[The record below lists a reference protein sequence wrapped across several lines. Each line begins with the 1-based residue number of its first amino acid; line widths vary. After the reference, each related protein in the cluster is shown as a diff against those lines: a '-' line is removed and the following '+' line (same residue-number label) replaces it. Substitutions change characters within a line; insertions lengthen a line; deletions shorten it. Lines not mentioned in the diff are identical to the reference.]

1 MLEDA
6 DISYIAAR
14 YSLLEPLTL
23 PLSAGEEGDGERR
36 GGQEG
41 FGGEEEEEQ
50 EVIGECS
57 DLASGEQHP
66 SGAGSSSSSSSRR
79 QNPVQTS
86 LPNTVRGGI
95 ALLLTTGESA
105 AAAELASGRGVASS
119 QNTLIG
125 PSATQQTDR
134 VSSTHTGIRINCD
147 A

>member
-1 MLEDA
+1 MSVLVDA

-14 YSLLEPLTL
+14 YPLLEPPL
-23 PLSAGEEGDGERR
+23 PLSGGEEVDGEKRGGEEGI
-36 GGQEG
+36 
-41 FGGEEEEEQ
+41 GGEEH

-66 SGAGSSSSSSSRR
+66 SGAGSRR
-79 QNPVQTS
+79 QNPVQAS

-95 ALLLTTGESA
+95 ALLTTGESA

-125 PSATQQTDR
+125 PRATQQTDR
-134 VSSTHTGIRINCD
+134 VSSTHTGIRIHCD

>member
-14 YSLLEPLTL
+14 YSLLEPL
-23 PLSAGEEGDGERR
+23 SAGEEGDGERR
-36 GGQEG
+36 GGQER

-66 SGAGSSSSSSSRR
+66 SGAGSSSSRRR
-79 QNPVQTS
+79 QNTVQAS

-95 ALLLTTGESA
+95 ALLLASTTTGDSA
-105 AAAELASGRGVASS
+105 AAAELAFGRGGASS

-125 PSATQQTDR
+125 ANANQQTDR
-134 VSSTHTGIRINCD
+134 VSSTHTGIRIHCD